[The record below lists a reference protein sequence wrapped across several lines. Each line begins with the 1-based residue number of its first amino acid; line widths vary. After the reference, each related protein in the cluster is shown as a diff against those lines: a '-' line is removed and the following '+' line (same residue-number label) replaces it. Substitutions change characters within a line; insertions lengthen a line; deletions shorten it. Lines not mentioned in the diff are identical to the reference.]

1 MMGLIILSIL
11 TIYSTIIMTG
21 VRVLT
26 EYINSRRFVD
36 SFALVIVPRVNY
48 YRFGVLF
55 LANKV
60 VARNFLTTS

>member
-1 MMGLIILSIL
+1 
-11 TIYSTIIMTG
+11 MTG
-21 VRVLT
+21 VRGLT

-60 VARNFLTTS
+60 VARIFLTTS